1 MNNHSPTTQPLDFAA
16 IRARLQQVPGQ
27 EYWRSLEE
35 LAASTDFQAFFRR
48 EFPQQASAL
57 GEPVSRRRF
66 LQLMAASLA
75 LAGVT
80 ACTRQPEEKILPYV
94 RQPEDI
100 VQGNPLF
107 FATAMP
113 LSGFGYGVLAESH
126 MGRPTKIEG
135 NPQHPASLGA
145 TDAFGQASVLTLYD
159 PDRSQVIINAGMIR
173 TWGAFIA
180 ALNSVLGDQRAVG
193 GGGLAVVNRD
203 GYVTDLGAATADITG
218 AVPGGGVAPV

>member
-1 MNNHSPTTQPLDFAA
+1 MINHSPTTSAFDFAA
-16 IRARLQQVPGQ
+16 IRARLQQVHGQ

-35 LAASTDFQAFFRR
+35 LAASTDFQAFIQR

-57 GEPVSRRRF
+57 GDHVSRRRF

-80 ACTRQPEEKILPYV
+80 ACTRQPEERIMPYV

-100 VQGNPLF
+100 IPGNPLF

-113 LSGFGYGVLAESH
+113 MRGFGYGVLAESH

-135 NPQHPASLGA
+135 NPQH
-145 TDAFGQASVLTLYD
+145 
-159 PDRSQVIINAGMIR
+159 M
-173 TWGAFIA
+173 
-180 ALNSVLGDQRAVG
+180 
-193 GGGLAVVNRD
+193 
-203 GYVTDLGAATADITG
+203 
-218 AVPGGGVAPV
+218 PG